1 VSERAEKRAETQRL
15 VLGTMAAVAVLSA
28 GAPLGLW
35 DMAGGGE
42 AREREAIVWA
52 LWGAALGL
60 GGALWAA
67 LSASGVA
74 RLRDVTARALALD
87 LGLVTAVS
95 LVVRFGLTEL
105 NILTDGGTGYARV
118 MSFRRG
124 FGGLSVLIDQVF
136 GELGE
141 EALWRV
147 MPLLAVLAALLPPAV
162 LALGRALGFG
172 RAASLFAG
180 LAVAAW
186 PLHAALFTSDFLM
199 GPLVTLATT
208 GLALLAFG
216 VRGRPAAVLAGA
228 TLLAYAVWFRP
239 EAVIVGLP
247 VALLVLPRARWLAAQ
262 PVAAAGLA
270 WLALHAAAS
279 IAATRSVGS
288 ADHAGLADLQRVG
301 DAITPAFLEPALLPP
316 WLTLPFFGLLVTWP
330 LRRRWREALVVLV
343 AAGSAVPVLWS
354 PAFMDPLESY
364 VEVWRYGAWTFP
376 WLALGAG
383 AGLAGL
389 ASLAPAGAGRAAA
402 HAVLAA
408 VLAATPVAYLDYL
421 GRVYV
426 NRAEEAVFRGMIA
439 EVPEGCALVV
449 PDDDLHWGTHEHMRR
464 FLAIV
469 ADAQERGETT
479 LRPSRVVGLVGFVAE
494 ARATGSLPAL
504 AGAPRG
510 VDPCWY
516 WFRGSYCDHAID
528 DAPAAACGRAERT
541 FALGEVARGSMEFLH
556 HRLVSVPRLRGDTHY
571 RADQPLVLYRLL
583 GVVPGAA
590 GGVPDPEPR

>member
-1 VSERAEKRAETQRL
+1 MSGRSETQRL
-15 VLGTMAAVAVLSA
+15 VLGTMTALAVLSA

-35 DMAGGGE
+35 GMAGGGE
-42 AREREAIVWA
+42 AAEREAIVWA

-60 GGALWAA
+60 GAGLWAA

-74 RLRDVTARALALD
+74 RLRSPSARSLALD
-87 LGLVTAVS
+87 LGLVAAVS
-95 LVVRFGLTEL
+95 LFVRFGLTEL

-141 EALWRV
+141 ASLWRV

-162 LALGRALGFG
+162 LALGRALSLG

-199 GPLVTLATT
+199 GPLVTLATA

-216 VRGRPAAVLAGA
+216 VQGRPAAVLAGA
-228 TLLAYAVWFRP
+228 AVLAYTVWFRP

-247 VALLVLPRARWLAAQ
+247 VALIVLPRARWLAAQ
-262 PVAAAGLA
+262 PVAAGGLA

-279 IAATRSVGS
+279 MAATRSVGS
-288 ADHAGLADLQRVG
+288 AAHAGFADLQRVR
-301 DAITPAFLEPALLPP
+301 DAVTPAFFEPALLPP
-316 WLTLPFFGLLVTWP
+316 WLTLPFVGLLVTWP

-389 ASLAPAGAGRAAA
+389 ASLAPAGAGRTAA
-402 HAVLAA
+402 HVVLASAIA
-408 VLAATPVAYLDYL
+408 VTPLAYLDYL

-426 NRAEEAVFRGMIA
+426 NRAEEIVFRGMIA
-439 EVPEGCALVV
+439 QIPDGCGLVV

-469 ADAQERGETT
+469 ADAHESGDTP
-479 LRPSRVVGLVGFVAE
+479 LRPSRVEGLVAFVAD
-494 ARATGSLPAL
+494 ARSSGALPAVS
-504 AGAPRG
+504 GAPRG
-510 VDPCWY
+510 DQACWY

-528 DAPAAACGRAERT
+528 DAPALACARAERT
-541 FALGEVARGSMEFLH
+541 FVLDETARGSMEFLH
-556 HRLVSVPRLRGDTHY
+556 HRLVSVPHLRGDTHY
-571 RADQPLVLYRLL
+571 QAEQPLVLYRLR
-583 GVVPGAA
+583 GVTPSAPEGA
-590 GGVPDPEPR
+590 PEPETP